1 MKPDVVAATPLYQP
15 VMDGLETAYTVHRL
29 FEARDRAA
37 FLAGVKDKAQGLA
50 CFGGAIDAAL
60 MDALPKLKIIAC
72 MSVGV
77 DHVDLAAAKARGIR
91 VTNAPDVLTD
101 DVADIAIALLIGVAR
116 QIPQADRYVR
126 DGKWLAKSSMPL
138 ASKLGGSIMGVLGL
152 GRIGQAIAKRAEAL
166 GVKIVYYGPRPK
178 PGVAYRYY
186 ADLVAMARDVDYL
199 MVACPGGEATR
210 HLVDEKVIVALGK
223 KGVIVN
229 IARGS
234 VIDEKA
240 MVKALVAG
248 NLRGAGLD
256 VFADEPRV
264 PADLL
269 KLDNVVLLPHIGS
282 ATHAT
287 RRAMGQ
293 LMLDN
298 LAAYFAGKDLLTPV
312 V

>member
-1 MKPDVVAATPLYQP
+1 MKPDILAVTPFYQP
-15 VMDGLETAYTVHRL
+15 VMEALDSAYTVHRL
-29 FEARDRAA
+29 FEAKDRKA
-37 FLAGVKDKAQGLA
+37 FLAGVKDKVQGLG

-60 MDALPKLKIIAC
+60 MDALPKLKIVAC

-77 DHVDLAAAKARGIR
+77 DHVDLAAAKARGIH

-101 DVADIAIALLIGVAR
+101 DVADIAIALLLGVAR
-116 QIPQADRYVR
+116 QIPQADRHVR
-126 DGKWLAKSSMPL
+126 EGKWASKGAMPL
-138 ASKLGGSIMGVLGL
+138 GAKLGGSTMGVLGL
-152 GRIGQAIAKRAEAL
+152 GRIGMAISKRAEAL
-166 GVKIVYYGPRPK
+166 GVKIVYSGPRQK

-186 ADLVAMARDVDYL
+186 PDLAAMAKDVDYL
-199 MVACPGGEATR
+199 MVSCPGGAATR
-210 HLVDEKVIVALGK
+210 NLVNEKVIAALGK
-223 KGVIVN
+223 KGAIIN

-240 MVKALVAG
+240 LVKALVEG
-248 NLRGAGLD
+248 KLCGAGLD
-256 VFADEPRV
+256 VFADEPRA
-264 PADLL
+264 PEALF
-269 KLDNVVLLPHIGS
+269 KLDNVVLLPHVGS

-298 LAAYFAGKDLLTPV
+298 LAAFYAGKPLLTPV

>member
-1 MKPDVVAATPLYQP
+1 MKPDVVAVTPLYQP
-15 VMDGLETAYTVHRL
+15 VMDRLEGAYTVHRL
-29 FEARDRAA
+29 FEARDRKA

-60 MDALPKLKIIAC
+60 MDALPKLKIVAC

-77 DHVDLAAAKARGIR
+77 DHVDLAAAKARGIH

-126 DGKWLAKSSMPL
+126 EGKWAAQGAMPL
-138 ASKLGGSIMGVLGL
+138 GAKLGGSTMGVLGL
-152 GRIGQAIAKRAEAL
+152 GRIGMAISKRAEAL
-166 GVKIVYYGPRPK
+166 GVRIVYSGPRQK

-186 ADLVAMARDVDYL
+186 ADLAAMAKDVDYL
-199 MVACPGGEATR
+199 MVSCPGGAATR
-210 HLVDEKVIVALGK
+210 NLVNDQVISALGQ

-234 VIDEKA
+234 VVDEKA
-240 MVKALVAG
+240 LVKALVEG
-248 NLRGAGLD
+248 RLRGAGLD
-256 VFADEPRV
+256 VFADEPHV
-264 PADLL
+264 PAALL

-282 ATHAT
+282 ATGAT
-287 RRAMGQ
+287 RQAMGQ

-298 LAAYFAGKDLLTPV
+298 LAAFYAGKPLLTPV
-312 V
+312 A

>member
-1 MKPDVVAATPLYQP
+1 VND
-15 VMDGLETAYTVHRL
+15 
-29 FEARDRAA
+29 
-37 FLAGVKDKAQGLA
+37 
-50 CFGGAIDAAL
+50 
-60 MDALPKLKIIAC
+60 
-72 MSVGV
+72 
-77 DHVDLAAAKARGIR
+77 
-91 VTNAPDVLTD
+91 
-101 DVADIAIALLIGVAR
+101 
-116 QIPQADRYVR
+116 
-126 DGKWLAKSSMPL
+126 
-138 ASKLGGSIMGVLGL
+138 
-152 GRIGQAIAKRAEAL
+152 
-166 GVKIVYYGPRPK
+166 
-178 PGVAYRYY
+178 
-186 ADLVAMARDVDYL
+186 
-199 MVACPGGEATR
+199 
-210 HLVDEKVIVALGK
+210 KVIAALGK
-223 KGVIVN
+223 KGALIN

-298 LAAYFAGKDLLTPV
+298 LAAFFAGRELLTPV